1 MGQGKIY
8 LGKSNCI
15 PVYFDTQEALNKH
28 MLLIGSSG
36 SGKSV
41 EAQNIILNL
50 ARQGR
55 TAVIL
60 DIHSVFSDGQVF
72 KAYRQELGEYM
83 NETDVYNNGI
93 TCNLFTPVK
102 FADGTFE
109 RLEDTTGAVTEVLAR
124 TTKMGAKQKNILR
137 QAAESVLN
145 KGLYERYGIKAL
157 GCELAINNTSA
168 AAEVKDRLYTLTAH
182 NVFRPGGSF
191 IKQGRINVIR
201 LSKFDLASQE
211 IISEMV
217 LSYLWRMAA
226 AGSFNRNGLFV
237 FADEF
242 QNLVSGKRCA
252 LNQIIAEGRKFN
264 LNLMLATQQLP
275 TGTQQAAQGFMQCGL
290 VLMFKPC
297 TGQLNAA
304 ARFIDPGNTKE
315 WAKILKSLT
324 QGEFVASGSLVLGN
338 ARYSKPLKTSNRM

>member
-1 MGQGKIY
+1 
-8 LGKSNCI
+8 
-15 PVYFDTQEALNKH
+15 

-41 EAQNIILNL
+41 EAQNIVLNL
-50 ARQGR
+50 VKQGG
-55 TAVIL
+55 TAAIL
-60 DIHSVFSDGQVF
+60 DIHSVFSEEQVF
-72 KAYRQELGEYM
+72 NEYREELKNYI

-109 RLEDTTGAVTEVLAR
+109 RPEDTAGAVTEVLAR

-137 QAAESVLN
+137 QVAEAVLN
-145 KGLYERYGIKAL
+145 KGLYEKYGIKAL
-157 GCELAINNTSA
+157 SYELETNGTSA
-168 AAEVKDRLYTLTAH
+168 AAEVKDRLYTFTAH

-191 IKQGRINVIR
+191 IKQGRVNVIR

-211 IISEMV
+211 IISEMF

-226 AGSFNRNGLFV
+226 ARGFNRDGLFV
-237 FADEF
+237 FVDEF
-242 QNLVSGKRCA
+242 QSLVSGKRCA
-252 LNQIIAEGRKFN
+252 LNKIMAEGRKFN
-264 LNLMLATQQLP
+264 LNLMLATQQFP
-275 TGTQQAAQGFMQCGL
+275 TGTQQAAQGFMQSGL
-290 VLMFKPC
+290 VLLFKPC
-297 TGQLNAA
+297 AEYLNAA
-304 ARFIDPGNTKE
+304 ARFTDPGNVKE

-338 ARYSKPLKTSNRM
+338 ARYGKPLKTSNRM